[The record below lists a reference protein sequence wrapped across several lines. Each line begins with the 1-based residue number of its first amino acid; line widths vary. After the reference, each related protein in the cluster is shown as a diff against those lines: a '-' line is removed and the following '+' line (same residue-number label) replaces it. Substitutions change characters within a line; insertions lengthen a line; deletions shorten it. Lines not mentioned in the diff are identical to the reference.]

1 MVHRSPPAAA
11 FALLLAASL
20 AVPASAA
27 VPPPPVAKQVPV
39 TDTYFGTAVVDP
51 YRWMEEPASPD
62 LAAYLKA
69 QGDRTRAILDSI
81 PGRKKIADRV
91 GGLLE
96 SVNSSSGAV
105 RRGSLVFYQRITPG
119 ANVAKLYVRS
129 GIGGA
134 ERVLLDPATLAGKNL
149 TIVYFVPSNSGKYV
163 AVGLS
168 AAGAE
173 DDTYV
178 RILNSATGAFA
189 GDRLE
194 GARFGVT
201 SWTDDDKG
209 LYYDRLSAPPPGAP
223 PSAKYENIKAYRH
236 SLGAPQRADV
246 AVFGNGLFPGVQIGR
261 FDFPFVGVSP
271 DSRWAAG
278 IIAHGVQRQITC
290 YVLPKADLGKATAQ
304 WKKLFDVSDNVVDAA
319 GHGDVLYVRSAKDA
333 PRFKVLKIDLR
344 NPAIATAATVIPA
357 SSRVIDSLSV
367 ARDALYVASREN
379 GLARIS
385 RVAYGTG
392 AVSEVKLPVDG
403 TASNLSTETDKPGFL
418 VKLESWTTA
427 PQWYAFDATTKALA
441 AIRLD
446 PPSPVDYSNIVSE
459 EVNVPARDG
468 VLVPLSIV
476 HAKNIKKDGSNPTLL
491 YAYGS
496 YGISSSPNF
505 SPARLTWFEQGGI
518 LAVAHVRGGGEN
530 GEEWHLAGKDANKV
544 NTIGDY
550 IDTAKWLIANAY
562 TSPAKL
568 GGRGGSAG
576 GITMGG
582 AITQA
587 PQLFAA
593 ILDEV
598 PVSDALRSEFSQNG
612 PPNIPEFGSVKT
624 EQGFKNL
631 YAISAVQHVVPGG
644 KYPAVLL
651 NTGLNDPR
659 VDPWQ
664 AAKMAAVLQAN
675 SASGN
680 PILLRVDAE
689 GGHGV
694 DSTKAQI
701 VQLIAD
707 EYTFLLWNFGIAGF
721 QPTP

>member
-1 MVHRSPPAAA
+1 MTHRSTATAA
-11 FALLLAASL
+11 FALFLSVSL
-20 AVPASAA
+20 FAPASAA
-27 VPPPPVAKQVPV
+27 LPPAPAAKQVPV

-51 YRWMEEPASPD
+51 YRWMEEPASPE

-69 QGDRTRAILDSI
+69 QGERTRAILDSI
-81 PGRKKIADRV
+81 PGRKKIAERV
-91 GGLLE
+91 GGLVDA
-96 SVNSSSGAV
+96 VNSSSGAV
-105 RRGSLVFYQRITPG
+105 RRGSLAFYERITPG

-129 GIGGA
+129 GVRGS
-134 ERVLLDPATLAGKNL
+134 ERVLLDPAALGGDNL

-178 RILNSATGAFA
+178 RIVNSATGALT

-194 GARFGVT
+194 RARFGVT
-201 SWTDDDKG
+201 SWTDDDGG
-209 LYYDRLSAPPPGAP
+209 LYYDRLNVSSPGAAP
-223 PSAKYENIKAYRH
+223 TAKYQNIRAYQH
-236 SLGAPQRADV
+236 TLGTPQSADG
-246 AVFGNGLFPGVQIGR
+246 AVFGNGLYPNVAIGPY
-261 FDFPFVGVSP
+261 DFPFVGIST
-271 DSRWAAG
+271 DSKWAAG
-278 IIAHGVQRQITC
+278 IILHGVQRQLTG
-290 YVLPKADLGKATAQ
+290 YVLPKADLGKAKAQ
-304 WKKLFDVSDNVVDAA
+304 WKKLFDVSDNIVEAT
-319 GHGDVLYVRSAKDA
+319 GHGDVLYLRSAKDA
-333 PRFKVLKIDLR
+333 PRFKVLRVDLK
-344 NPAIATAATVIPA
+344 NPEIASAVTVIPA
-357 SSRVIDSLSV
+357 SSRVIDSLST
-367 ARDALYVASREN
+367 AHDALYVASREN

-385 RVAYGTG
+385 RVAYGSD
-392 AVSEVKLPVDG
+392 AVNEVKLPVDG
-403 TASNLSTETDKPGFL
+403 TASDLSTETDKAGLL

-427 PQWYAFDATTKALA
+427 PQWFAFDPATSALA
-441 AIRLD
+441 NIELD
-446 PPSPVDYSNIVSE
+446 PPSPADYSNVVSE

-476 HAKNIKKDGSNPTLL
+476 HAKNLKKDGSNPTLL

-505 SPARLTWFEQGGI
+505 SPARLAWFEQGGI

-550 IDTAKWLIANAY
+550 IDCAKWLIENGY
-562 TSPAKL
+562 TSAARL

-612 PPNIPEFGSVKT
+612 PPNIPEFGSVT
-624 EQGFKNL
+624 NEQGFKNL
-631 YAISAVQHVVPGG
+631 YAVSAVQHVVPGG

-664 AAKMAAVLQAN
+664 AAKMAAVLQAD

-680 PILLRVDAE
+680 PILLRIDAA
-689 GGHGV
+689 GGHGI
-694 DSTKAQI
+694 DNTKAQT
-701 VQLIAD
+701 VALIAD
-707 EYTFLLWNFGIAGF
+707 EYTFLLWNFGIPGF
-721 QPTP
+721 QPSI